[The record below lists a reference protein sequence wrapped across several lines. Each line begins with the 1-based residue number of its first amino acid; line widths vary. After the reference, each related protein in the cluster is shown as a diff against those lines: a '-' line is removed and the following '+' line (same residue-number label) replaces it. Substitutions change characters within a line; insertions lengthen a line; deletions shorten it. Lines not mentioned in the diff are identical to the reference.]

1 MLIAPDI
8 EVRRAT
14 ADDAQALADA
24 VIRNKEHLRATEP
37 YRAPDYYTAKAQEAR
52 ITAENAVVWLLFEG
66 ERVVGRVEL
75 TGIVMGPLCGASVG
89 YWVDGDYR
97 GRGLIPA
104 AVEEIVREARDDLG
118 LHRLEAGTLVDNT
131 ASQRV
136 LAKCGFERFGLA
148 PKYLHINGAWRDH
161 VLFQRLLHDDAP
173 RHIPK

>member
-1 MLIAPDI
+1 MLITPDI
-8 EVRRAT
+8 ELRRAE
-14 ADDAQALADA
+14 AADAQALVDA
-24 VIRNKEHLRATEP
+24 VIRNKDHMRATEP
-37 YRAPDYYTAKAQEAR
+37 YRAPDYYTAKAQEER
-52 ITAENAVVWLLFEG
+52 ITSANGVVWLLFEG

-75 TGIVMGPLCGASVG
+75 SGIVRGPLCGGSVG

-104 AVEEIVREARDDLG
+104 AVEEVAREARDELG

-148 PKYLHINGAWRDH
+148 PGFLHIDGAWRDH
-161 VLFQRLLHDDAP
+161 ILFQRLLHDDP
-173 RHIPK
+173 PPHIPK